1 MRRYSGLLA
10 TVSVALLI
18 GLGIQTEQFL
28 SQPMIGETE
37 PEAHGSAFV
46 PGRILVKFKEG
57 APADAIESLNR
68 KYDARVEEKIPRL
81 EVSVVNLPEVL
92 SVTEAVERYE
102 ASPHV
107 EYAEP
112 DYKMYPAMT
121 PDDPNYSK
129 MSNLNNTRQDGGT
142 LNADIDAPE
151 AWGATTGGS
160 GTVVAVID
168 TGVDITHPD
177 LRDNIWTNPD
187 EIPNN
192 HRDDDDNGLK
202 DDVHGWDF
210 CHDDASVFDS
220 ASEDGHGT
228 HIAGTIAAEGD
239 NGIGITGVS
248 WRAKIMPLKFGWC
261 FGSRSPAPYPM
272 PRGQ

>member
-18 GLGIQTEQFL
+18 GLGVQTGQFL
-28 SQPMIGETE
+28 SQPKIGETE
-37 PEAHGSAFV
+37 LEAHGSAFV
-46 PGRILVKFKEG
+46 PGRILVKLREG

-68 KYDARVEEKIPRL
+68 ENDARVEEKIPRL
-81 EVSVVNLPEVL
+81 EVSVVDLPEGL

-102 ASPHV
+102 ASRHV

-121 PDDPNYSK
+121 PDDPSYSK
-129 MSNLNNTRQDGGT
+129 MSNLNNTGQDGGKI
-142 LNADIDAPE
+142 NADIDGPE

-177 LRDNIWTNPD
+177 LRDNFWTNPD

-192 HRDDDDNGLK
+192 H
-202 DDVHGWDF
+202 
-210 CHDDASVFDS
+210 
-220 ASEDGHGT
+220 
-228 HIAGTIAAEGD
+228 
-239 NGIGITGVS
+239 
-248 WRAKIMPLKFGWC
+248 
-261 FGSRSPAPYPM
+261 
-272 PRGQ
+272 